1 MRRLQ
6 NQISG
11 NFRRPT
17 SFRADPARVAVDT
30 SADVQHRKTE
40 DRLTRISMSI
50 VWIFLFCHVWKLI
63 PTIYEAI
70 YSGETQVLTDWPK
83 WLLIV
88 NDISH
93 TLIVFNS
100 AVNFL
105 IYVVLWEDWLGPVQ
119 RPPTYIPSTYPEAS
133 AYHKTL
139 VNVLSKSVMAV
150 KAHSD
155 KTKNACGCADCCG
168 AKK

>member
-1 MRRLQ
+1 LKPSGSFRSLKA
-6 NQISG
+6 QIETIRHQPLSRTSSATVSG
-11 NFRRPT
+11 NAPNHQPSTRSGCQGGPPPT
-17 SFRADPARVAVDT
+17 DER
-30 SADVQHRKTE
+30 HHKTE

-63 PTIYEAI
+63 PTIYEAV

-83 WLLIV
+83 WLLMV

-105 IYVVLWEDWLGPVQ
+105 IYVVL
-119 RPPTYIPSTYPEAS
+119 
-133 AYHKTL
+133 
-139 VNVLSKSVMAV
+139 
-150 KAHSD
+150 
-155 KTKNACGCADCCG
+155 
-168 AKK
+168 

>member
-1 MRRLQ
+1 MRHTRTL
-6 NQISG
+6 
-11 NFRRPT
+11 RRRSDLIRNGEAP
-17 SFRADPARVAVDT
+17 DD
-30 SADVQHRKTE
+30 QHHKTE

-63 PTIYEAI
+63 PTMYEAI

-88 NDISH
+88 NDVSH

-105 IYVVLWEDWLGPVQ
+105 IYVVF
-119 RPPTYIPSTYPEAS
+119 
-133 AYHKTL
+133 
-139 VNVLSKSVMAV
+139 
-150 KAHSD
+150 
-155 KTKNACGCADCCG
+155 
-168 AKK
+168 